1 MKRETLT
8 SVLYYTLIAVG
19 LFTTFALILHMD
31 LEDGFWLVNSIL
43 ELPFFTVDPSTT
55 EFHKVVLSIVTVAS
69 WVVYAVALTTCFMFP
84 YSWDII
90 YDSLYFLYKE
100 RNVVEISE
108 TPETKIRYTTPAQG
122 CDDKG
127 SGTSKYMYTL
137 SPTVV
142 QESTRI
148 SLNTDDSYYKSTIT
162 DLPHVARVISGT
174 EGRTVYVYNVVTG
187 EYERMSECEFYE
199 NQKRLG
205 ENI

>member
-43 ELPFFTVDPSTT
+43 ELPFFTVDASTS
-55 EFHKVVLSIVTVAS
+55 EFHIVVLSIVTVAS
-69 WVVYAVALTTCFMFP
+69 CVVYAVALTTCLTTCFMFSD
-84 YSWDII
+84 SWDII
-90 YDSLYFLYKE
+90 YDSLYFLYPE
-100 RNVVEISE
+100 RNVVEIPE
-108 TPETKIRYTTPAQG
+108 TPETKIRYTTPATG
-122 CDDKG
+122 GDGNSD
-127 SGTSKYMYTL
+127 
-137 SPTVV
+137 
-142 QESTRI
+142 
-148 SLNTDDSYYKSTIT
+148 LNTDDSYYKSTIT

-187 EYERMSECEFYE
+187 ECERMSEGEFYE
-199 NQKRLG
+199 NQKILG